1 MVGPEEAGL
10 EGMSEKT
17 PTRRED
23 DHAFCQTN
31 RRCLA
36 VGIRDHLSVLLLT
49 KPLLLTSTKTLY
61 DGMLP
66 GCFDEKYAAMRSGC
80 ARQTRRLWPCSDNC

>member
-23 DHAFCQTN
+23 DHAFWKQGA
-31 RRCLA
+31 RRTDVAWRWGL
-36 VGIRDHLSVLLLT
+36 GT
-49 KPLLLTSTKTLY
+49 T
-61 DGMLP
+61 
-66 GCFDEKYAAMRSGC
+66 
-80 ARQTRRLWPCSDNC
+80 